1 MIKYIEKLRVENN
14 IQIKDLC
21 QGIVSVR
28 NYSRYLSEEADL
40 SFDILAKM
48 LDKFGLPIYEFGLY
62 INNSIYVDNIEE
74 IHFIEYIINEM
85 YEEAYKEMYPKIKDK
100 ELKTDYAYKSIPIAI
115 EKMLYK
121 LNKKSASQAK
131 SNMREI
137 LNMNKMT
144 NSKVITT
151 DDVNSIDMC
160 LEILNEPDIR
170 ELIDYLRKVII
181 TKEVRLLTT
190 SVEATQTKINSILLS
205 MLCNNDNLSDND
217 HILIK
222 QVFNLVLEYNVR
234 ARMDLG
240 DIAIFK
246 NIYSY
251 MKRNNLKND
260 LIIYHYAL
268 AVLSSGD
275 DEYTKSLE
283 IELDEADKASFIK
296 LLQDKEL
303 QRESMYERLMAD
315 ERI

>member
-1 MIKYIEKLRVENN
+1 
-14 IQIKDLC
+14 
-21 QGIVSVR
+21 
-28 NYSRYLSEEADL
+28 
-40 SFDILAKM
+40 
-48 LDKFGLPIYEFGLY
+48 
-62 INNSIYVDNIEE
+62 
-74 IHFIEYIINEM
+74 M